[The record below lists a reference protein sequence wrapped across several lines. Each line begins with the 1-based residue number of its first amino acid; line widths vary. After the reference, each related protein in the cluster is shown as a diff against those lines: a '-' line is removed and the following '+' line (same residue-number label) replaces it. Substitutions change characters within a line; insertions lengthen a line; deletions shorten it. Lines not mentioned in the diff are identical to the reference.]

1 MRCLNF
7 YFVQVRVNVFPNG
20 EGKQRS
26 VVAFGA
32 TMQEVCLFPFK
43 IFYCKDLTFSLFLC
57 LFRNST
63 NRPRMI
69 CRPTTVMT
77 LITLILI
84 LIGLYVIM

>member
-1 MRCLNF
+1 MQCLNF

-43 IFYCKDLTFSLFLC
+43 IFTAKT
-57 LFRNST
+57 
-63 NRPRMI
+63 
-69 CRPTTVMT
+69 
-77 LITLILI
+77 
-84 LIGLYVIM
+84 